1 MQHNNFHV
9 ILIEPKDNK
18 NIGAVARA
26 MSNLGFANLHLIAP
40 QNYDATIASVTACWG
55 NSVLN
60 NLQIHGDFNSAI
72 ADIEHVI
79 ALSGRDAAGKN
90 PAHHLMLPEWT
101 QTLVEYQGHQTGLV
115 FGTEAH
121 GLSNE
126 HLSLCRR
133 VVRIPASVENPS
145 FNLAQSVLLTLY
157 EISRELGD
165 VYSEMP
171 ATPPLPTGNDYVQLE
186 RLLDA
191 VMIDGG
197 FIRSGSPA
205 PTADTVKSLFRRME
219 MTEQE
224 MGILLGLFGRVHTT
238 LVRQKPKPP
247 Q

>member
-1 MQHNNFHV
+1 MQNNFHI
-9 ILIEPKDNK
+9 ILVEPKDNR
-18 NIGAVARA
+18 NIGSVARA
-26 MSNLGFANLHLIAP
+26 MSNLGFAHLHLVAP

-60 NLQIHGDFNSAI
+60 NLQIHGNFQSAI
-72 ADIEHVI
+72 ADMENVI

-101 QTLVEYQGHQTGLV
+101 RTLNEYTGRETALV

-126 HLSLCRR
+126 HLGLCRR

-157 EISRELGD
+157 EISR
-165 VYSEMP
+165 
-171 ATPPLPTGNDYVQLE
+171 ATANLPSDTVNPLPLPTGNDYVQLE

-191 VMIDGG
+191 VMLDGG

-205 PTADTVKSLFRRME
+205 PTAETVKSLFRRLE
-219 MTEQE
+219 MTKQE

-238 LVRQKPKPP
+238 LVRDKDVGAR
-247 Q
+247 